1 MAPRLAALTVVGV
14 LAATAALGAC
24 GADEDDTAGYGHVEV
39 SDLPDDG
46 AGHFTAEPAPITG
59 RLVLHENGCVNVL
72 VDGVERHPLWPDGTT
87 VVDEGEGGTGN
98 GRYVVTFSTG
108 VTLHADPTAGD
119 SFTAQG
125 VVDDA
130 AVPLAQSD
138 AQGKVGS
145 LIVYCEAPGEP
156 VAFADAT
163 TIARVEG

>member
-1 MAPRLAALTVVGV
+1 MATRLAALTIVGV
-14 LAATAALGAC
+14 LGSAITLGAC
-24 GADEDDTAGYGHVEV
+24 GAGEDDTAGYGHVEV
-39 SDLPDDG
+39 SDLPDEG
-46 AGHFTAEPAPITG
+46 AGHFTAEPTSITG

-108 VTLHADPTAGD
+108 VTLHADPAAGD

-130 AVPLAQSD
+130 AVPLVKSD

-145 LIVYCEAPGEP
+145 LIAYCEAPGAP
-156 VAFADAT
+156 VAFADAA
-163 TIARVEG
+163 TITRVEG